1 MPRPRFAKLPPSK
14 RNAILE
20 TAARAFAQ
28 HGYDN
33 ASMNQILEAAGLS
46 KGAAYYYFD
55 DKADLFV
62 TTVTHYAGA
71 LVGDF
76 DALVETLQAD
86 DFWPRL
92 TALYVAQFEH
102 FHAQPWAFGAV
113 KAAGRLSPGELGQN
127 PGLMAALGAVQQSVV
142 KLIRRGQ
149 QLGVVRTDL
158 PAELLVALFT
168 GVDDASDRWLLTQWE
183 TLSREELL
191 AIVRGVMH
199 GMQRLLAPDAP

>member
-1 MPRPRFAKLPPSK
+1 MPRPRFAKLPLSK
-14 RNAILE
+14 RAAILE

-71 LVGDF
+71 LIGDF
-76 DALVETLQAD
+76 DAMVETLQAD
-86 DFWPRL
+86 DFWPRV
-92 TALYVAQFEH
+92 TALYVAQFER
-102 FHAQPWAFGAV
+102 FYAQPWAFGAV
-113 KAAGRLSPGELGQN
+113 KAAGRLSSVELAQH
-127 PGLMAALGAVQQSVV
+127 PGLAVLSAVQESVV
-142 KLIRRGQ
+142 KLIQRGQ

-158 PAELLVALFT
+158 PAALLAALFT
-168 GVDDASDRWLLTQWE
+168 GVDDASDRWLLAHWE
-183 TLSREELL
+183 RLSREELL
-191 AIVRGVMH
+191 TIVRGVAH
-199 GMQRLLAPDAP
+199 GLHRLLAPDAP